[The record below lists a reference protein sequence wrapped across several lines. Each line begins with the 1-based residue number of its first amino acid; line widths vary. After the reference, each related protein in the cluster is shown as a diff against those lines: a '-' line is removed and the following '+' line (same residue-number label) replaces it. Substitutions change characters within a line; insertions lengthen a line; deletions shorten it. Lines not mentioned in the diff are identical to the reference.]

1 MHIKKETEEG
11 AEIKGT
17 EMICKTWQC
26 ITMGRK
32 WTEKICSEQDQTCKV
47 WHSLGTSTAHQQ
59 SRNEL
64 RIERNALAEPA
75 V

>member
-1 MHIKKETEEG
+1 MHIKKQIEEG
-11 AEIKGT
+11 AEIKGI

-32 WTEKICSEQDQTCKV
+32 CTKKTCSEQDQTCKV
-47 WHSLGTSTAHQQ
+47 GQVWGRSTAHQQ
-59 SRNEL
+59 SKNEL
-64 RIERNALAEPA
+64 RIERKPLAKLA